1 MFNVSQLYSIPQFL
15 RANFHLI
22 NDNKLAFTTMKEKI
36 FDSSITFP
44 TEYYQK
50 KYKHLQRI

>member
-50 KYKHLQRI
+50 KI